1 MIFISATRLRVKS
14 FIYLF
19 KFMSVNEAS
28 VKEIKRIEGFLGGRE
43 LVDKNLVFWTL
54 TMWDN
59 DNSMKQF
66 RNSVPHKKAMQKLP
80 YCCCEASY
88 IHWLQEENILPDW
101 KVVEEKMLTEARLT
115 KVRNPSKDQIA
126 KNYPGI
132 KWTKLQRDLK

>member
-1 MIFISATRLRVKS
+1 
-14 FIYLF
+14 
-19 KFMSVNEAS
+19 
-28 VKEIKRIEGFLGGRE
+28 
-43 LVDKNLVFWTL
+43 
-54 TMWDN
+54 MWDN